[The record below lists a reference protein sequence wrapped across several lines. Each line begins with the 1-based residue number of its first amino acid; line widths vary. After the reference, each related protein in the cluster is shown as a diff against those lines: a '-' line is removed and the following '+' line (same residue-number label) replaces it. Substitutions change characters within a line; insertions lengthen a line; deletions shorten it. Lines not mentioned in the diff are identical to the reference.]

1 MTTCEFSCIA
11 NDFCNAYGIDADD
24 FLKKGICHQLRFAD
38 FVANHEIFLRGRN
51 VEGRIH
57 AEYEEMRK
65 TKNIELMTQLTALTA
80 KLAEMQSVIK
90 KHHLQRFF
98 K

>member
-1 MTTCEFSCIA
+1 MTTHELSCIA
-11 NDFCNAYGIDADD
+11 NDFCSAYGIGADD
-24 FLKKGICHQLRFAD
+24 FFERRYQILFAD
-38 FVANHEIFLRGRN
+38 FVANYEIFLRGGS
-51 VEGRIH
+51 VEKRIS

-65 TKNIELMTQLTALTA
+65 TKNTELMTQLTALTA
-80 KLAEMQSVIK
+80 KLDEMKAVIE